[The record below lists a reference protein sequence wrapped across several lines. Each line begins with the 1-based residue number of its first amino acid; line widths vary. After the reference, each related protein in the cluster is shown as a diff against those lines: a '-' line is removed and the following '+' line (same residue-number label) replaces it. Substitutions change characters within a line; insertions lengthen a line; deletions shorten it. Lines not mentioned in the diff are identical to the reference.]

1 VDPDRRR
8 QLSLLLTSPRVAPGL
23 LSVSAWEA
31 LRDAG
36 HVLAADPG
44 APQPAA
50 LAAAGIDVSTVPAAA
65 TASPQALARH
75 LLERATDGP
84 VVWIGSPD
92 GDPGLAEALAVEL
105 PDDDAPQLEL
115 LVGSWDTPGARLL
128 DAVAVM
134 DRLRSPGGCP
144 WDAKQTHASLTPY
157 LVEEAH
163 EAAEALEV
171 LDRPD
176 ADRDHAAEELGD
188 VLLQVLFHARVAT
201 EHEDDPF
208 DIDDVAA
215 GLVEKLVRRHPHVF
229 ADVDASTADEV
240 EARWE
245 QIKAREK
252 PDRQHALDGIPP
264 GMPELA
270 RAGKVASRLRR
281 AGQAEWLREWV
292 DERLAQRDPGAILL
306 DAVLDLH
313 DGDVDA
319 SAALRHTL
327 RELDSQARGTPDE
340 ARVGPLG

>member
-1 VDPDRRR
+1 MDHDHRR
-8 QLSLLLTSPRVAPGL
+8 QLSLLLSSPRVAPGL
-23 LSVSAWEA
+23 LSASAWDA
-31 LRDAG
+31 LRGADQ
-36 HVLAADPG
+36 VLARDPD
-44 APQPAA
+44 ASQPAA
-50 LAAAGIDVSTVPAAA
+50 LAATGIGVSAVPDGV
-65 TASPQALARH
+65 TGSPQALARH
-75 LLERATDGP
+75 LLERAADGP
-84 VVWIGSPD
+84 VVWVGSPD

-115 LVGSWDTPGARLL
+115 LVGSWDSPGARLL

-144 WDAKQTHASLTPY
+144 WDARQTHASLTPY

-171 LDRPD
+171 LDRPE

-188 VLLQVLFHARVAT
+188 VLLQVLFHARVAS

-215 GLVEKLVRRHPHVF
+215 ALVEKLVRRHPHVF
-229 ADVDASTADEV
+229 ADVDASTPEAV
-240 EARWE
+240 EANWE
-245 QIKAREK
+245 QIKAAEQPERE
-252 PDRQHALDGIPP
+252 HALDGIPA

-292 DERLAQRDPGAILL
+292 DERLARRDPGALLL

-313 DGDVDA
+313 DADTDA
-319 SAALRHTL
+319 AAALRETL
-327 RELDSQARGTPDE
+327 RELDAHARG
-340 ARVGPLG
+340 RGG